1 MRRAILLLT
10 VMIAALVLGSG
21 IALAVNMVGTQGRDF
36 LKGTD
41 GADHLVGKGE
51 NDRIF
56 SLGGKDHLIGGPGK
70 DWVWGGSRRS
80 LHGDLPVHYTSSG
93 GEKHLVG
100 GSGNDV
106 LWGGKGSDN
115 AVGNSGNDLLIG
127 GEYHHPVK
135 DTLSGG
141 GGNDVFSVDNDPAG
155 KDIVRCGGGYD
166 WVFADRKDVVAS
178 NCEKVGDRVSEYDEV
193 GNSIP
198 QSFWKSL
205 PYTIGP
211 QYPSRP
217 GDYAKAQGLAKAF
230 EKANI
235 NPLVGDW
242 RRKRTCDEL
251 VSRLKQAGLADQI
264 GSHQD
269 LLAEFGAGDGDQG
282 SQDPDDP
289 CRGVNGRLAHDHIFY
304 RDGRFTSVDQNGNF
318 VDDGHYILPNDHT
331 IVFPGSGSKTFPPV
345 KAHFRFSDHLN
356 TVTFD
361 LVLPKNLDECSKHCQ
376 GTYAWAISVFF
387 SGLPWHRVCQ
397 ADNRDNN
404 VNGRTDELGEPCWIE
419 PVKGFTYD

>member
-21 IALAVNMVGTQGRDF
+21 IALAVNKVGTQRRDF

-41 GADHLVGKGE
+41 VADHLVGKGE

-56 SLGGKDHLIGGPGK
+56 SLAGED
-70 DWVWGGSRRS
+70 
-80 LHGDLPVHYTSSG
+80 YTSSG
-93 GEKHLVG
+93 GEKKLVG
-100 GSGNDV
+100 GPGNDV

-115 AVGNSGNDLLIG
+115 AVGDKGNDLLVG

-155 KDIVRCGGGYD
+155 KDVVRCGGGYD

-205 PYTIGP
+205 PYPIGP

-217 GDYAKAQGLAKAF
+217 GDFAKAQGLAKAF

-269 LLAEFGAGDGDQG
+269 LLAEFGAGDGDQ
-282 SQDPDDP
+282 
-289 CRGVNGRLAHDHIFY
+289 
-304 RDGRFTSVDQNGNF
+304 
-318 VDDGHYILPNDHT
+318 
-331 IVFPGSGSKTFPPV
+331 
-345 KAHFRFSDHLN
+345 
-356 TVTFD
+356 
-361 LVLPKNLDECSKHCQ
+361 
-376 GTYAWAISVFF
+376 
-387 SGLPWHRVCQ
+387 
-397 ADNRDNN
+397 
-404 VNGRTDELGEPCWIE
+404 
-419 PVKGFTYD
+419 

>member
-1 MRRAILLLT
+1 MALTLL
-10 VMIAALVLGSG
+10 IAVGV
-21 IALAVNMVGTQGRDF
+21 ALAVNKVGTQGRDF

-56 SLGGKDHLIGGPGK
+56 SLAGKDNLIGGPGK
-70 DWVWGGSRRS
+70 DLVWGGSRRS

-93 GEKHLVG
+93 GAKKLIG
-100 GSGNDV
+100 GTGNDV

-115 AVGNSGNDLLIG
+115 AVGNSSNDLLVG

-155 KDIVRCGGGYD
+155 KDVVRCGGGFD

-178 NCEKVGDRVSEYDEV
+178 NCEKVGDRVSEFDEV

-198 QSFWKSL
+198 QSFWRSL
-205 PYTIGP
+205 PYPIGP

-217 GDYAKAQGLAKAF
+217 GDYAKAPGLAKAF
-230 EKANI
+230 DRANI

-242 RRKRTCDEL
+242 RRNLRCEEY
-251 VSRLKQAGLADQI
+251 VRRMKQAGLADMLP
-264 GSHQD
+264 D
-269 LLAEFGAGDGDQG
+269 NPCQG
-282 SQDPDDP
+282 KKVRQ
-289 CRGVNGRLAHDHIFY
+289 HDHIFY
-304 RDGRFTSVDQNGNF
+304 RDGRFTSLNGKGEYVDN
-318 VDDGHYILPNDHT
+318 GHYILPNDHT
-331 IVFPGSGSKTFPPV
+331 IRFPGSGSQSFPPV
-345 KAHFRFSDHLN
+345 TAHFRFSDHLN
-356 TVTFD
+356 TVKFD
-361 LVLPKNLDECSKHCQ
+361 LVLPKNLDECSERCQ
-376 GTYAWAISVFF
+376 GTYEWAISVFY

-419 PVKGFTYD
+419 PVKGFTY

>member
-1 MRRAILLLT
+1 MRRTILLLAT
-10 VMIAALVLGSG
+10 MALTLLMAVGV
-21 IALAVNMVGTQGRDF
+21 ALAVNKIGTQGRDF
-36 LKGTD
+36 LQGTD

-56 SLGGKDHLIGGPGK
+56 SLGGKDNMIGGPGK
-70 DWVWGGSRRS
+70 DWVWGARRRS
-80 LHGDLPVHYTSSG
+80 FHGDLPVHYTSSG

-166 WVFADRKDVVAS
+166 WVFADTKDVVAS

-205 PYTIGP
+205 PYPIGP

-230 EKANI
+230 EKENI

-242 RRKRTCDEL
+242 RRKRTCEEY
-251 VSRLKQAGLADQI
+251 VRRLKQAGLADQI
-264 GSHQD
+264 PSHQE
-269 LLAEFGAGDGDQG
+269 LLAEFGAGDAQRV
-282 SQDPDDP
+282 QDSSGP
-289 CRGVNGRLAHDHIFY
+289 CRGVNGLLAHDHIFY
-304 RDGRFTSVDQNGNF
+304 RDGRFASVDQNGNF
-318 VDDGHYILPNDHT
+318 VDDGHYRLPNDHT
-331 IVFPGSGSKTFPPV
+331 IVFPGSGIT
-345 KAHFRFSDHLN
+345 AHFRFSDHLN
-356 TVTFD
+356 TVTFN
-361 LVLPKNLDECSKHCQ
+361 LVLPKNLDECSDSCR
-376 GTYAWAISVFF
+376 GDYAWAVSVFY

-397 ADNRDNN
+397 ADHEDNN
-404 VNGRTDELGEPCWIE
+404 VFGRTDELGEPCWIS
-419 PVKGFTYD
+419 

>member
-21 IALAVNMVGTQGRDF
+21 IALAVNKVGTQGRDF

-127 GEYHHPVK
+127 GEYHHSVK

-166 WVFADRKDVVAS
+166 WVFADREDMVAAD
-178 NCEKVGDRVSEYDEV
+178 CEKVADRVSEFDEV

-198 QSFWKSL
+198 QSFWDGL
-205 PYTIGP
+205 PPPFAQSPSKP
-211 QYPSRP
+211 Q
-217 GDYAKAQGLAKAF
+217 DYAKAAGLAKAF
-230 EKANI
+230 ERANI

-251 VSRLKQAGLADQI
+251 VSRLKQAGLADQ
-264 GSHQD
+264 
-269 LLAEFGAGDGDQG
+269 
-282 SQDPDDP
+282 
-289 CRGVNGRLAHDHIFY
+289 
-304 RDGRFTSVDQNGNF
+304 
-318 VDDGHYILPNDHT
+318 
-331 IVFPGSGSKTFPPV
+331 
-345 KAHFRFSDHLN
+345 
-356 TVTFD
+356 
-361 LVLPKNLDECSKHCQ
+361 
-376 GTYAWAISVFF
+376 
-387 SGLPWHRVCQ
+387 
-397 ADNRDNN
+397 
-404 VNGRTDELGEPCWIE
+404 
-419 PVKGFTYD
+419 

>member
-36 LKGTD
+36 LQGTD

-56 SLGGKDHLIGGPGK
+56 SLAGKDNLIGGPGK
-70 DWVWGGSRRS
+70 DWVWGGRRRS

-205 PYTIGP
+205 PYPIGP

-264 GSHQD
+264 SSHQE
-269 LLAEFGAGDGDQG
+269 LLAEFGAGDAQG
-282 SQDPDDP
+282 GQDSDGP

-304 RDGRFTSVDQNGNF
+304 RDGRFASVDNTGRF
-318 VDDGHYILPNDHT
+318 VDNDHYKLPNDHT
-331 IVFPGSGSKTFPPV
+331 IVFPHSGSEPYPPV
-345 KAHFRFSDHLN
+345 TAH
-356 TVTFD
+356 
-361 LVLPKNLDECSKHCQ
+361 
-376 GTYAWAISVFF
+376 
-387 SGLPWHRVCQ
+387 
-397 ADNRDNN
+397 
-404 VNGRTDELGEPCWIE
+404 
-419 PVKGFTYD
+419 

>member
-1 MRRAILLLT
+1 MRRTILLLAT
-10 VMIAALVLGSG
+10 MALTLLIAVGV
-21 IALAVNMVGTQGRDF
+21 ALAVNKIGTQGRDF
-36 LKGTD
+36 LRGTD
-41 GADHLVGKGE
+41 AADHLVGKGE

-56 SLGGKDHLIGGPGK
+56 SLAGNDTLIGGPGK
-70 DWVWGGSRRS
+70 DLLWGGGIRS

-106 LWGGKGSDN
+106 VWGGKGSDK
-115 AVGNSGNDLLIG
+115 AVGNSGNDLLAD

-141 GGNDVFSVDNDPAG
+141 GGNDVFFSNNDPAG
-155 KDIVRCGGGYD
+155 KDIVRCGGGSD

-178 NCEKVGDRVSEYDEV
+178 NCEKVGDRGSEYDRV
-193 GNSIP
+193 YNSIP

-205 PYTIGP
+205 PYPLGP

-217 GDYAKAQGLAKAF
+217 ADYAKAKGLAKAF

-242 RRKRTCDEL
+242 RRNLRCEEY
-251 VSRLKQAGLADQI
+251 VRRMKQAGLAEMLPDNPC
-264 GSHQD
+264 
-269 LLAEFGAGDGDQG
+269 QG
-282 SQDPDDP
+282 KKVRQ
-289 CRGVNGRLAHDHIFY
+289 HDHIFY
-304 RDGRFTSVDQNGNF
+304 RDGRFTSLNGKGEYVDN
-318 VDDGHYILPNDHT
+318 GHYILPNDHT

-356 TVTFD
+356 TVKFD
-361 LVLPKNLDECSKHCQ
+361 LVLPKNLDECSERCQ
-376 GTYAWAISVFF
+376 GTYEWAISVFY

-419 PVKGFTYD
+419 PVKGLTYD